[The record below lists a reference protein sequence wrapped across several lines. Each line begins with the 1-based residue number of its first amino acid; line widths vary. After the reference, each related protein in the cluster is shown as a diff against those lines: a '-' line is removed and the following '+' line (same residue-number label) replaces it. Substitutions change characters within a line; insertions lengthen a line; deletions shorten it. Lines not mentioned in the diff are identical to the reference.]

1 MKKERKRIWEIKQS
15 ATPGTLDMYIYGYVE
30 PDSYDWWTDEVI
42 ESETSAN
49 HFRSELAK
57 YPDIQQI
64 NIYINSYGGSVF
76 EGTAIYNQLK
86 RHPAQKTVYVDGFAC
101 SIAAVIAM
109 AGDKVVMPKNTL
121 MMIHDAWNVVIGNA
135 RELRK
140 AADDLDVIME
150 ANRQAF
156 LQKAGDKLTEENLI
170 EMMASETWLTAE
182 QCIEYG
188 LADEYAE
195 KDADLTQAKEM
206 LQKANLTITQQI
218 EVNKSLAAQLRQ
230 LVEEGPAA
238 KKEEPPADPPQDPP
252 KDPPKDPEPQENK
265 VVNLMAALF
274 RPKEGGE

>member
-1 MKKERKRIWEIKQS
+1 LKNKRMWELKQS
-15 ATPGTLDMYIYGYVE
+15 VTPGTLELYIYGDVE
-30 PDSYDWWTDEVI
+30 PDGYDWWTDEVI

-49 HFRSELAK
+49 HFRNELAK
-57 YPDIQQI
+57 HSDVNQI
-64 NIYINSYGGSVF
+64 NIYINSMGGSVF

-86 RHPAQKTVYVDGFAC
+86 RHTAQKTVYVDGFAC

-109 AGDKVVMPKNTL
+109 AGDKVIMPHNTM
-121 MMIHDAWNVVIGNA
+121 MMIHDAWMITIGNA

-170 EMMASETWLTAE
+170 EMMTAETWLTAE

-230 LVEEGPAA
+230 LVEEAPV
-238 KKEEPPADPPQDPP
+238 KKPEPPADPVPDP
-252 KDPPKDPEPQENK
+252 DPEPPPEPQENK

-274 RPKEGGE
+274 R

>member
-15 ATPGTLDMYIYGYVE
+15 ATPGTLDLYIYGYVE
-30 PDSYDWWTDEVI
+30 PDSYDWWNDEVI

-57 YPDIQQI
+57 YADVSQI

-86 RHPAQKTVYVDGFAC
+86 RHPAQKIVYVDGFAC
-101 SIAAVIAM
+101 SVASVIAM
-109 AGDKVVMPKNTL
+109 AGDKIIMPRNTL
-121 MMIHDAWNVVIGNA
+121 MMIHDAWNICIGNA
-135 RELRK
+135 REMRK

-156 LQKAGDKLTEENLI
+156 LQKAGDKLTEEKLI
-170 EMMASETWLTAE
+170 EMLAAETWLTAAH
-182 QCIEYG
+182 CIEYG

-206 LQKANLTITQQI
+206 LQKANLSVVQQI
-218 EVNKSLAAQLRQ
+218 EINKSLAAQLRQ
-230 LVEEGPAA
+230 LVEEAPVVND
-238 KKEEPPADPPQDPP
+238 PPADPVPDP
-252 KDPPKDPEPQENK
+252 DPDPEPDPEPQENK

>member
-1 MKKERKRIWEIKQS
+1 MKDKKRMWEIKQS
-15 ATPGTLDMYIYGYVE
+15 AIPGTLELYIYGNVE
-30 PDSYDWWTDEVI
+30 PDSRDWWTGELI

-57 YPDIQQI
+57 HGDISQI

-86 RHPAQKTVYVDGFAC
+86 RHLAQKTVYVDGFAC
-101 SIAAVIAM
+101 SVAAVIAM
-109 AGDKVVMPKNTL
+109 AGDKVVMPRNTM
-121 MMIHDAWNVVIGNA
+121 MMIHDAWNIVIGNA
-135 RELRK
+135 REMRK

-170 EMMASETWLTAE
+170 EMMAAETWLTAE
-182 QCIEYG
+182 QCIGYG

-195 KDADLTQAKEM
+195 KDADLTQAKDM
-206 LQKANLTITQQI
+206 LQKANLSISQHI
-218 EVNKSLAAQLRQ
+218 EFNKSLAAQLRQ
-230 LVEEGPAA
+230 LVEEESVVKQG
-238 KKEEPPADPPQDPP
+238 PPAEPASEPEPGP
-252 KDPPKDPEPQENK
+252 DPEPEHQENK